1 MPRDTDKAEPAEV
14 VRFPMTLAEL
24 LAEDDAPEAHVV
36 PTLGTLPPLST
47 EVAIPRSPRNLPV
60 PDLSAFSR
68 VWTFIGEGNT
78 GKTTTARWMADQIVV
93 RGLQAVLAT
102 VAPSNRALDR
112 FAAGVM
118 QPDTADPR
126 ATAAWQLRVLQG
138 MARKRL
144 GGLIDGGGGDVST
157 GQLIRSNPDLAAELE
172 EQGLGLVAGYFFGP
186 RVDDVT
192 FLNTYEAMGFR
203 PRATALVLNLARA
216 ETPSAFDDVRR
227 QPAYRAALD
236 RGAVELW
243 LPAMSQ
249 ETALAIERASLRF
262 SEVGSLKLYQ
272 RSEVARWLNAMR
284 REFSTVETWLPWT

>member
-1 MPRDTDKAEPAEV
+1 MPRDTTKPP
-14 VRFPMTLAEL
+14 PMTLAEL
-24 LAEDDAPEAHVV
+24 LAEDDAAEAQAV
-36 PTLGTLPPLST
+36 PSIGTLPPLS
-47 EVAIPRSPRNLPV
+47 VDAAIPRAARKLPV
-60 PDLSAFSR
+60 PDLSALLR

-78 GKTTTARWMADQIVV
+78 GKTTTARWMADQIAA
-93 RGLQAVLAT
+93 RDLQAVLAT

-118 QPDTADPR
+118 KPDTADPK
-126 ATAAWQLRVLQG
+126 ATAAWQLKVLQG
-138 MARKRL
+138 MVRKRL

-157 GQLIRSNPDLAAELE
+157 GQLIRSNPNLAAELE
-172 EQGLGLVAGYFFGP
+172 EHGLGLVAGYFFGP
-186 RVDDVT
+186 RVDDAT

-203 PRATALVLNLARA
+203 PRATALILNLARA

-243 LPAMSQ
+243 LPSMSQ

-262 SEVGSLKLYQ
+262 SDVGGLKFYQ
-272 RSEVARWLNAMR
+272 RAEVARWLDAMQ
-284 REFSTVETWLPWT
+284 REFSAVETWLPWM